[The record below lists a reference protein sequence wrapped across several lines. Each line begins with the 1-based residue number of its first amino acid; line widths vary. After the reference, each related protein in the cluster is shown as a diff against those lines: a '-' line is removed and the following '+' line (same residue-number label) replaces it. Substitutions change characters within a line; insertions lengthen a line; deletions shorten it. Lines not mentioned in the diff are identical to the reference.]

1 MPHGGSYWEENG
13 VVEPTREDYV
23 YHVEFNHIY
32 QYGQGI
38 LNDMGAVHAG
48 KAPDAYICIS
58 INNMHSLWVN
68 HFHWSQWIIMR
79 LR

>member
-38 LNDMGAVHAG
+38 LNDMGAVHSG
-48 KAPDAYICIS
+48 KAHECLCML
-58 INNMHSLWVN
+58 INLQSLLVN
-68 HFHWSQWIIMR
+68 HFYRSQCIIMR
-79 LR
+79 LK

>member
-48 KAPDAYICIS
+48 KAPDAYI
-58 INNMHSLWVN
+58 
-68 HFHWSQWIIMR
+68 
-79 LR
+79 